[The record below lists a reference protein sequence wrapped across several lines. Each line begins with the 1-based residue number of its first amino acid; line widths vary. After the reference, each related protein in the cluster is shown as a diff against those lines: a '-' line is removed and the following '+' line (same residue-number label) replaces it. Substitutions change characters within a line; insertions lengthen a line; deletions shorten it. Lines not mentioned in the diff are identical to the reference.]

1 MNERLEK
8 FQMNWRSIV
17 VLKGKNKIDFM
28 VEKSLKLLFD
38 FSIKSQQFS
47 VDSGHDFCH
56 TLQQKR
62 KSIDFDQPSS

>member
-47 VDSGHDFCH
+47 VDSGYDFCH
-56 TLQQKR
+56 TLQQK
-62 KSIDFDQPSS
+62 